1 MTELTGAEAAFVLVP
16 EAHTGDW
23 VWERVA
29 AALRRSGARV
39 HCATL
44 SGGSPA
50 AGEDADSPSNSA
62 DLETHIA
69 EVIRQVDAAGEC
81 VVLVGHGYGL
91 IPALG
96 AADRRRDR
104 VVRVVHLDAAGLPE
118 DGDTALDVL
127 PALPRP
133 GRAET
138 EVPPPTREEW
148 HRLGSTD
155 GLAPA
160 ALDRLAARALPQ
172 PAATLTQ
179 PLRLS
184 KGAARIPRTG
194 VLCTADGSTIVR
206 LRWLV
211 SLGDPRLSPLTEPG
225 NTFLELPTGHW
236 PMLSEPELLAQ
247 ALRWA
252 AAGEGESLAA
262 SPDQVPGHLRPFV
275 LEVPDRPRE
284 RMEHIDLY
292 PPDDQVACPAV
303 VFVHG
308 GPLPAGIRPTPRDW
322 PFFTAYARHAA
333 QLGTVGVTLDH
344 RLHAPGDLARAAE
357 DVSAAVELVRAHP
370 RVDGDRVALWFF
382 SGGGPLAAPW
392 LSAPPPWLRCLAVNY
407 PMLEPLPGHGTD
419 GDRFRPAAAVR
430 GAGDLPVILTRAGL
444 EDPALDATVERF
456 LDAAAECGASVEVV
470 AAPHCHHG
478 FETLDHTTEA
488 RAAVREA
495 MRRVLGHL
503 GA

>member
-1 MTELTGAEAAFVLVP
+1 MTGTFVLVP

-39 HCATL
+39 CCATL
-44 SGGSPA
+44 SGGGSCA
-50 AGEDADSPSNSA
+50 SA

-69 EVIRQVDAAGEC
+69 EVVRQVDAAGER

-91 IPALG
+91 LPALG

-104 VVRVVHLDAAGLPE
+104 VVRLVHLDAAGLPE
-118 DGDTALDVL
+118 DGDTALDAL

-133 GRAET
+133 ERGAS
-138 EVPPPTREEW
+138 EVPPPTHAEW

-155 GLAPA
+155 GLTPA
-160 ALDRLAARALPQ
+160 VLDQLAARALPQ
-172 PAATLTQ
+172 PAAALTQ

-184 KGAARIPRTG
+184 ESAARIPRTG
-194 VLCTADGSTIVR
+194 ILCPADGSTIDR
-206 LRWLV
+206 LRWV
-211 SLGDPRLSPLTEPG
+211 ASLGAPRLSLLTRPG

-236 PMLSEPELLAQ
+236 PMLSEPDLLAK
-247 ALRWA
+247 ALRQA
-252 AAGEGESLAA
+252 AAGEGESLAMPPGHV
-262 SPDQVPGHLRPFV
+262 PDHLRPFV
-275 LEVPDRPRE
+275 LELPDRPRE
-284 RMEHIDLY
+284 RREHVDLY
-292 PPDDQVACPAV
+292 LPDAQEACPAV

-322 PFFTAYARHAA
+322 PALTGYASLAA
-333 QLGTVGVTLDH
+333 QLGCAGVTLDH
-344 RLHAPGDLARAAE
+344 RLHAPGDLERAAE
-357 DVSAAVELVRAHP
+357 DVSAAVDLVRAHP

-392 LSAPPPWLRCLAVNY
+392 LSAPPPWLRCLAANY
-407 PMLEPLPGHGTD
+407 PLLEPLPGHGTD

-430 GAGDLPVILTRAGL
+430 AAGDLPVVLTRVGL
-444 EDPALDATVERF
+444 EDPMLDATVEGF
-456 LDAAAECGASVEVV
+456 LDAAGECGAEVEVV
-470 AAPHCHHG
+470 AAPHCRHG
-478 FETLDHTTEA
+478 FETLDHTDEA

-495 MRRVLGHL
+495 MRRVVGHL
-503 GA
+503 GV